1 MKEKRILHIMSSYG
15 GGISTF
21 IYNLARSAQE
31 QNLIFDVATYSDTP
45 DIFDEIIHKT
55 GGAVFRLKNPK
66 RAGWRSYSKSME
78 LPLKKYHYDA
88 VHCHVSGYRAWA
100 YYQLVKHFQPG
111 LEKDFYI
118 HAHYLYPSEVTSR
131 STQYKRRIDQ
141 KINRHLSRLPLG
153 CSLQAIDSLF
163 GSQEHGARVVIPNSI
178 SPDQFMRA
186 PEDQQAIKQA
196 LRRRYATGNQEILI
210 GQVGRLVP
218 IKNHAFTLNLVQ
230 YSQNKGRPLHLLVAG
245 EGPLKEQLGQQII
258 QKELTDSVR
267 LLGRVSPIEAL
278 MLGLDALIMPSF
290 AEGFGT
296 VAVEA
301 QAAGIPVLTSD
312 QVVPEVDLGLGL
324 VKQLSLETGEAVWYK
339 ELIKLIDQNNKVQVS
354 NQARSQAVHS
364 HAFSDQAACAIY
376 RQVLDY
382 QISRF
387 PIE

>member
-1 MKEKRILHIMSSYG
+1 M
-15 GGISTF
+15 
-21 IYNLARSAQE
+21 
-31 QNLIFDVATYSDTP
+31 
-45 DIFDEIIHKT
+45 
-55 GGAVFRLKNPK
+55 
-66 RAGWRSYSKSME
+66 
-78 LPLKKYHYDA
+78 
-88 VHCHVSGYRAWA
+88 
-100 YYQLVKHFQPG
+100 
-111 LEKDFYI
+111 
-118 HAHYLYPSEVTSR
+118 
-131 STQYKRRIDQ
+131 
-141 KINRHLSRLPLG
+141 
-153 CSLQAIDSLF
+153 
-163 GSQEHGARVVIPNSI
+163 
-178 SPDQFMRA
+178 
-186 PEDQQAIKQA
+186 
-196 LRRRYATGNQEILI
+196 
-210 GQVGRLVP
+210 
-218 IKNHAFTLNLVQ
+218 
-230 YSQNKGRPLHLLVAG
+230 VAG

-258 QKELTDSVR
+258 QKELTDSVH

-376 RQVLDY
+376 RHVLDY

>member
-1 MKEKRILHIMSSYG
+1 M
-15 GGISTF
+15 
-21 IYNLARSAQE
+21 
-31 QNLIFDVATYSDTP
+31 
-45 DIFDEIIHKT
+45 
-55 GGAVFRLKNPK
+55 
-66 RAGWRSYSKSME
+66 
-78 LPLKKYHYDA
+78 
-88 VHCHVSGYRAWA
+88 
-100 YYQLVKHFQPG
+100 
-111 LEKDFYI
+111 
-118 HAHYLYPSEVTSR
+118 
-131 STQYKRRIDQ
+131 
-141 KINRHLSRLPLG
+141 
-153 CSLQAIDSLF
+153 
-163 GSQEHGARVVIPNSI
+163 
-178 SPDQFMRA
+178 
-186 PEDQQAIKQA
+186 
-196 LRRRYATGNQEILI
+196 
-210 GQVGRLVP
+210 P
-218 IKNHAFTLNLVQ
+218 IKNHAFTLNFVQ

-258 QKELTDSVR
+258 QKELTDSVH

-339 ELIKLIDQNNKVQVS
+339 ELIKLIDQNNKFQVS
-354 NQARSQAVHS
+354 NQARSQAIHS

-382 QISRF
+382 KISRF